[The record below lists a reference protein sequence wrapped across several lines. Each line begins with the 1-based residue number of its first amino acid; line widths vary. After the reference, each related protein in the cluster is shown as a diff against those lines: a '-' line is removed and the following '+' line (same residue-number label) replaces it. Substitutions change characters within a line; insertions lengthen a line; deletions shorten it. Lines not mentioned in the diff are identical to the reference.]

1 MYLDGA
7 GAHATTPAVNFDK
20 TSFTM
25 ASWVKLRTPVNDP
38 SPIYSDWKSDTS
50 FLFTASEGNA
60 QKLRFGGFNQKGEW
74 KPWLTGG

>member
-1 MYLDGA
+1 M
-7 GAHATTPAVNFDK
+7 
-20 TSFTM
+20 
-25 ASWVKLRTPVNDP
+25 PVNDP

>member
-1 MYLDGA
+1 M
-7 GAHATTPAVNFDK
+7 
-20 TSFTM
+20 
-25 ASWVKLRTPVNDP
+25 PVNDL